1 MHINF
6 TPLSTSHFSL
16 LLKWLEMPHV
26 KLWWDEDIKWSL
38 ELIEQKYS
46 SYVRGYKLEN
56 NRYLSKPAYREEFKG
71 YTEHSTAAYIDN
83 RADASTVTS
92 KLPLE
97 AKFEKISNEPKNIQA
112 YIIEADR
119 IPIGYIQI
127 YNAYDFERSSPLI
140 NLPSKLAAIDFFLG
154 EVEYLN
160 KGIGLLALKNFL
172 ENFIDKQYTHI
183 LVDPDRKNIAAIKTY
198 EKAGFKI
205 IQNNKNETLMLKE
218 LFI

>member
-1 MHINF
+1 M
-6 TPLSTSHFSL
+6 S
-16 LLKWLEMPHV
+16 V
-26 KLWWDEDIKWSL
+26 
-38 ELIEQKYS
+38 Q
-46 SYVRGYKLEN
+46 
-56 NRYLSKPAYREEFKG
+56 
-71 YTEHSTAAYIDN
+71 
-83 RADASTVTS
+83 
-92 KLPLE
+92 
-97 AKFEKISNEPKNIQA
+97 
-112 YIIEADR
+112 
-119 IPIGYIQI
+119 
-127 YNAYDFERSSPLI
+127 SPLI